1 MATRH
6 AHDGDSVHLAH
17 QQRHYLLNVL
27 LTLPHW
33 FAVAPDL
40 RDPLGRQYGY
50 RATDNSSKKSIQLR
64 DVQDA
69 FIPTLGIG
77 SVVDTIE
84 EELFQPGYLAVI
96 QGLVKIIDLACHL
109 KLNAKPW

>member
-6 AHDGDSVHLAH
+6 EHDGDSVHLAH
-17 QQRHYLLNVL
+17 QQRDYLLNVL

-33 FAVAPDL
+33 FEVAPDL

-50 RATDNSSKKSIQLR
+50 RATDNSSEKSIQFR

-69 FIPTLGIG
+69 FVPALGIG
-77 SVVDTIE
+77 IVVDAIQE
-84 EELFQPGYLAVI
+84 KLAQPVYFVVI
-96 QGLVKIIDLACHL
+96 QWLVEIVHLACQL
-109 KLNAKPW
+109 VLAAKPW